1 MRIEHGLPV
10 EKRESK
16 DAAADKGKKEGPA
29 NATSASSPGSP
40 LGDKLTDA
48 PGQNFIGAG
57 AAAED
62 TGKHGGSPLGDKVTD
77 APGQNFIG
85 AGAAADDDAG
95 KNTTGKHEGKQEAHE
110 AMKADE
116 AVEHLAKHKKRG
128 SHHGK
133 AAEQQ
138 DNMTVALCSM
148 MTLRMEAPHLLPWIA
163 YHLLIGVDQ
172 IHLYHDDRSRM
183 RI

>member
-10 EKRESK
+10 EKRQAK

-29 NATSASSPGSP
+29 NATSASSP
-40 LGDKLTDA
+40 
-48 PGQNFIGAG
+48 
-57 AAAED
+57 
-62 TGKHGGSPLGDKVTD
+62 GSPLGDKVTD